1 MSISGL
7 YDFYSTPFLTDV
19 SATPFLSS
27 IQRDSEMILHRS
39 SPGYEVT
46 ENEDNFQLSMSIPG
60 LSVHDIDVTLEH
72 GGRVLRVSGGR
83 KIKQT
88 LADGTITSSESKF
101 EKRFIMDHNI
111 DAPKVNAS
119 LNDGILQVI
128 APKVKVIDD
137 AVRMIPISEGP
148 YHGLLT
154 QNGEHVP
161 Q

>member
-1 MSISGL
+1 MSVSGFN
-7 YDFYSTPFLTDV
+7 DFFSTPFLTDV

-46 ENEDNFQLSMSIPG
+46 ENADNFQLSMSIPG
-60 LSVHDIDVTLEH
+60 LGVQDVDVTLEH
-72 GGRVLRVSGGR
+72 GGRVLNVRGGR

-111 DAPKVNAS
+111 DATKVKAS
-119 LNDGILQVI
+119 LNDGILQVV
-128 APKVKVIDD
+128 APKVKIIEN
-137 AVRMIPISEGP
+137 AVRKIPISEGP
-148 YHGLLT
+148 SHGLLT
-154 QNGEHVP
+154 QNGEREPV
-161 Q
+161 

>member
-1 MSISGL
+1 MSISGFN
-7 YDFYSTPFLTDV
+7 DFFSTPFLTDV

-27 IQRDSEMILHRS
+27 IQRDSEMVLHRS

-60 LSVHDIDVTLEH
+60 LSVQDIDVTLEH

-128 APKVKVIDD
+128 APKVKVTDN
-137 AVRMIPISEGP
+137 ATRKIPISEGP
-148 YHGLLT
+148 FHGLLT
-154 QNGEHVP
+154 QNGEKVP